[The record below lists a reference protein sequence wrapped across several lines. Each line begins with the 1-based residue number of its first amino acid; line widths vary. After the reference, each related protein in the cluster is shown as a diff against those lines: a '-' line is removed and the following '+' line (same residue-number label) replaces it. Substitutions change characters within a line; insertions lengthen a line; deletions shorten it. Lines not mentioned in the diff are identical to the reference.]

1 MAQLLENQ
9 RETWG
14 TRSGFVLAAV
24 GSAVGLG
31 NLWSFPYKIYSCGGG
46 AFLVPYIVAIFLVGI
61 PLLTLEFSL
70 GHFTQKAAPSAY
82 QKCNR
87 KLEFIGW
94 WTIILGFIIITYY
107 PVILGYCLSFF
118 WISLKGIFTG
128 GVLPWAGQ
136 GVDGVANAHNFFFKD
151 YLNMHDSFA
160 FGQFQWQ
167 LFWPLLIA
175 WILMYLCIFKGVR
188 AVDKIVWLT
197 VPIPWLMLIILTV
210 RGLTLEGSTQGLAYY
225 LTPDW
230 SRLLEPKIW
239 CIAFGQAFFSMS
251 LAFGVMITYASF
263 LHRKSDINN
272 NATII
277 GISDFAT
284 SFIAGIAVFA
294 ILGAMAFATTAAGHP
309 VGIENV
315 TQSGPSLAFVA
326 FPYALAQ
333 LPYSAWF
340 SAVFFFALITLGIDS
355 AFSITESVLASIVD
369 KTGWRRSVVL
379 VVMSIVGLCSG
390 LVYVTQGG
398 LNWLGLIDGMINGA
412 WGIAL
417 LGLLE
422 CLALGWIFQL
432 EKLRLHANSRS
443 DFQLGRWWNVLI
455 RTVIPVLLGTLFFWK
470 LYDDLV
476 MKEFVIFN
484 EEGKLVFENL
494 IGYCVAV
501 FAPLLLSVI
510 IAVTT
515 KNKQAQPAASIETT
529 SNDEKSY
536 DKAGVWSIVLVLLS
550 VAILLKKFYG
560 SDASHSTTYFVVASV
575 LGGFALI
582 FTNIAHYKADKKVIK
597 ASLSSS
603 IAGIGSVF
611 LMSFL
616 ITAYLVKMSKSAKK
630 VDMPV
635 ITDMTGV
642 SYVILAFVFFV
653 IIAGLGWCFYKAVD
667 KVHDIAHPKR
677 VHDIANHMFFQA
689 S

>member
-46 AFLVPYIVAIFLVGI
+46 AFLVPYIIAIFLVGI
-61 PLLTLEFSL
+61 PLLSLEFSL
-70 GHFTQKAAPSAY
+70 GHFTQKAAPNAY
-82 QKCNR
+82 QTCNK

-94 WTIILGFIIITYY
+94 WAIILGFIIITYY

-118 WISLKGIFTG
+118 WISLKGIVTG
-128 GVLPWAGQ
+128 GALPWAGQ

-151 YLNMHDSFA
+151 YLNMHDTFA

-175 WILMYLCIFKGVR
+175 WVLMYLCIFKGVK

-197 VPIPWLMLIILTV
+197 VPIPWLMLVILTV

-294 ILGAMAFATTAAGHP
+294 ILGAMAFATTASGHP

-315 TQSGPSLAFVA
+315 TKSGPSLAFVA
-326 FPYALAQ
+326 FPYALSQ

-379 VVMSIVGLCSG
+379 VVMSVVGLCSG

-443 DFQLGRWWNVLI
+443 DFQFGRWWNILI

-476 MKEFVIFN
+476 MKGFVIFDEKGN
-484 EEGKLVFENL
+484 LIFENL
-494 IGYCVAV
+494 VGYCVAV

-510 IAVTT
+510 IASTT
-515 KNKQAQPAASIETT
+515 RNAQTNSQAYS
-529 SNDEKSY
+529 SDKS
-536 DKAGVWSIVLVLLS
+536 DNKAGVWSLVLIALS
-550 VAILLKKFYG
+550 IAILLKKFYG
-560 SDASHSTTYFVVASV
+560 IDAIHNTTYLAVAAV

-582 FTNIAHYKADKKVIK
+582 FANVAHYRADKNLVR
-597 ASLSSS
+597 ASISSS

-611 LMSFL
+611 LVSFL
-616 ITAYLVKMSKSAKK
+616 ITSYLVKMSDSAKETN
-630 VDMPV
+630 VPAV
-635 ITDMTGV
+635 TDMTGV
-642 SYVILAFVFFV
+642 SYVILAFVSFV
-653 IIAGLGWCFYKAVD
+653 IIGGLGWCFYKAVSSVKSD
-667 KVHDIAHPKR
+667 ETIQLSNEV
-677 VHDIANHMFFQA
+677 
-689 S
+689 